1 MRNASTRSLRAP
13 IGVPLAVA
21 LILCGSGLPPGGR
34 GLAAASGSGS
44 LTIYTSRDE
53 GEVKSV
59 TAEFTRQHPEYAEKV
74 QYLILGAQDSVDRIR
89 AESGNPQGGFL
100 WGGTPQTLAQ
110 LAREHLLE
118 PYTPTTIDSAAFNPE
133 YRDAE
138 RRWWAEILLPEV
150 IIYNSDLVKPEDAPK
165 DWPDLLDPR
174 WKGKILIRDVIVSG
188 TMRSIFDAFIYRRWK
203 ETGKYD
209 AGYDDLLRLD
219 ANTVNYAANP
229 NDLYLKLDRGIG
241 EITLWNLQD
250 VFIQSISNHR
260 PWGYVMPTS
269 GAPTLTDGVGVIA
282 NPDQEAAARA
292 FEDFLLEPKT
302 QADLCARYYQIP
314 AGKTST
320 AAPEWLAGVH
330 LKVMEVN
337 WREVAA
343 HEKEWMAY
351 WQNNIKG
358 KGRARHG

>member
-1 MRNASTRSLRAP
+1 MKSLRASAR
-13 IGVPLAVA
+13 ILMAAA
-21 LILCGSGLPPGGR
+21 LLLGGSGALPPGGR
-34 GLAAASGSGS
+34 TPAAPAGSGD

-59 TAEFTRQHPEYAEKV
+59 VAEFTRQNPEYAGKV
-74 QYLILGAQDSVDRIR
+74 QYLIMGAQDSVDRIR
-89 AESGNPQGGFL
+89 AESGNPQGGFV

-110 LAREHLLE
+110 LAREKLLE
-118 PYTPTTIDSAAFNPE
+118 PYTPATVDTTAFHPQ
-133 YRDAE
+133 YRDPD

-150 IIYNSDLVKPEDAPK
+150 IIYNTDLVKAEDAPR
-165 DWPDLLDPR
+165 DWSDLLDPR
-174 WKGKILIRDVIVSG
+174 WKGKIVIRDVLVSG
-188 TMRSIFDAFIYRRWK
+188 TMRSIFDSFIYRSWK
-203 ETGKYD
+203 ATGKPD

-250 VFIQSISNHR
+250 VFIQSITNHR
-260 PWGYVMPTS
+260 PWAYVMPAS
-269 GAPTLTDGVGVIA
+269 GAPTLSDGVGVIV
-282 NPDQEAAARA
+282 NPSQEEAARK
-292 FEDFLLEPKT
+292 FEDFLLDPKT

-314 AGKTST
+314 AGKTSG
-320 AAPEWLAGVH
+320 AVPEWLAGVH
-330 LKVMEVN
+330 LKIMEID
-337 WREVAA
+337 WTEVAA

-358 KGRARHG
+358 KGCGRH